1 MKSLRSPS
9 DFSHEHA
16 ADPEVLYR
24 HGMPVQAR
32 EPHLRGV
39 LLDTLATPGSLT
51 RLRLGLLAGEVLGLP
66 AAPTRAFATAL
77 EYFHT
82 ASLLFDDLPCMD
94 DGVERRG
101 QPCAHHKHGEA
112 ATILGALAFI
122 NRAYGLL
129 WQALAC
135 VPENQRA
142 AASAHVQHWLGAAG
156 VLDGQSIDLHFA
168 TGNRSTRAVAHAALG
183 KTVSLLRLALVT
195 PALMAGT
202 SAHEKLL
209 LDRVSVYWGL
219 AYQAADDC
227 TDLASGAATPT
238 KTPGRDLACGRPNFA
253 LAAGFDLTAVRI
265 DHLLTL
271 VRKTWAELVAV
282 RSGWHALGPMIV
294 RLNQVAVM
302 AAAALPAENT
312 SARCA

>member
-1 MKSLRSPS
+1 MNSLRSPS
-9 DFSHEHA
+9 KFAHEHA

-24 HGMPVQAR
+24 HGLPVDAR

-39 LLDTLATPGSLT
+39 LLDTLANPGSLT

-82 ASLLFDDLPCMD
+82 ASLLLDDLPCMD
-94 DGVERRG
+94 DGTERRG

-112 ATILGALAFI
+112 ATVLGALAFI

-129 WQALAC
+129 WQAFAA
-135 VPENQRA
+135 VPESHRGIA
-142 AASAHVQHWLGAAG
+142 AAHVQHWLGASG

-168 TGNRSTRAVAHAALG
+168 TGNRSARAVAHAALG

-195 PALMAGT
+195 PALMSGA
-202 SAHEKLL
+202 SAREKLL
-209 LDRVSVYWGL
+209 LERLSVYWGL

-227 TDLASGAATPT
+227 TDLATNGTMPT
-238 KTPGRDLACGRPNFA
+238 KTSGRDLARGRPNLA
-253 LAAGFDLTAVRI
+253 VAAGFDFTADRL
-265 DHLLTL
+265 DHLLAL

-282 RSGWHALGPMIV
+282 RSGWHALGPLII
-294 RLNQVAVM
+294 RLNQAAVL
-302 AAAALPAENT
+302 AAASLPAENT

>member
-1 MKSLRSPS
+1 MKSLHSPS
-9 DFSHEHA
+9 SFAHEHA

-24 HGMPVQAR
+24 HGLPVEAR
-32 EPHLRGV
+32 ESHLRGV

-82 ASLLFDDLPCMD
+82 ASLLLDDLPCMD
-94 DGVERRG
+94 DGAERRG
-101 QPCAHHKHGEA
+101 QQCAHHKHGEA

-129 WQALAC
+129 WQALAA
-135 VPENQRA
+135 VPENLRA
-142 AASAHVQHWLGAAG
+142 AAAAHVQHWLGASG
-156 VLDGQSIDLHFA
+156 VLDGQSLDLHFA
-168 TGNRSTRAVAHAALG
+168 TSDRSARAVAHAALG

-195 PALMAGT
+195 PALLAGA
-202 SAHEKLL
+202 SAREKLL
-209 LDRVSVYWGL
+209 LERLSVYWGL

-227 TDLASGAATPT
+227 SDLAAGTEPRS
-238 KTPGRDLACGRPNFA
+238 KTPGRDLARGRPNFA
-253 LAAGFDLTAVRI
+253 VAAGFEPTAERI
-265 DHLLTL
+265 DHLLAL
-271 VRKTWAELVAV
+271 VRKTWAELVAL
-282 RSGWHALGPMIV
+282 RSGWHALGPLII
-294 RLNQVAVM
+294 RLNQAAVL
-302 AAAALPAENT
+302 AAASLPAEYT